1 MENKAVSKTPDNNTL
16 LLAGV
21 GGAAFIVGLLIG
33 LVVLGWWLWPVKW
46 INAAPQHLSPEYQRE
61 YLQMAIEA
69 YAFTGDAQ
77 AAKARFDALGEKGP
91 ALLEE
96 MAKKPPKAIN
106 IYTISSFADV
116 VGVKLTGLPAEV
128 QPPQQPTAET
138 SPQTTPQAGGG
149 QAGTPT
155 ALNQLQLTLTPPP
168 LETPARKSATF
179 RLVAFLCG
187 IGLFALI
194 LAALLFYFFS
204 LRRGKAPKA
213 PITAAQRAQAMTQ
226 STQGT
231 DFEAEGKEAPL
242 SQFMT
247 TYVHGDDLFDDSF
260 SIDSPTGEFL
270 GECGVGI
277 TETIGVGEPKR
288 VMAFE
293 IWIFDKNDIQTVT
306 KVLMSEHAY
315 NDEAIRERLAAKG
328 EPVLARPGEEIVLET
343 AKLQMRARVV
353 DMAYGNDALPANSYF
368 DRLTL
373 ELAVWPKEG

>member
-1 MENKAVSKTPDNNTL
+1 MENKAVSKTPEKNTL
-16 LLAGV
+16 LLAGI
-21 GGAAFIVGLLIG
+21 GGAAFVVGLIIG

-77 AAKARFDALGEKGP
+77 AAKARFDALGDKGP
-91 ALLEE
+91 ALLQE

-106 IYTISSFADV
+106 IYTLGSFADA
-116 VGVKLTGLPAEV
+116 VGVQLSGLPAEE
-128 QPPQQPTAET
+128 QPPQPTAQA
-138 SPQTTPQAGGG
+138 PPHTTPQARGG
-149 QAGTPT
+149 QESTPT
-155 ALNQLQLTLTPPP
+155 ALTQLMLTPTPM
-168 LETPARKSATF
+168 ETPVRKSATF

-187 IGLFALI
+187 IGLIALI
-194 LAALLFYFFS
+194 LAALVFYFFS
-204 LRRGKAPKA
+204 LRGGKAPKT

-226 STQGT
+226 SAQGT
-231 DFEAEGKEAPL
+231 NFEAEGKEAPL

-343 AKLQMRARVV
+343 AKLQMRARIV

-373 ELAVWPKEG
+373 ELAVWAKED

>member
-1 MENKAVSKTPDNNTL
+1 MENTAINKPPNKNTL

-21 GGAAFIVGLLIG
+21 GGAAFVVGLLIG

-46 INAAPQHLSPEYQRE
+46 INAAPQHLSPAYQRE
-61 YLQMAIEA
+61 YLQMAVEA
-69 YAFTGDAQ
+69 YAFTGDTQ
-77 AAKARFDALGEKGP
+77 AAKARFDALGDKGP
-91 ALLEE
+91 ALLED
-96 MAKKPPKAIN
+96 MAQRPPKAVS
-106 IYTISSFADV
+106 IYTLSSFAEA
-116 VGVKLTGLPAEV
+116 VGVRLTGLPAGA
-128 QPPQQPTAET
+128 QPPH
-138 SPQTTPQAGGG
+138 PQATPQASPQAGGG
-149 QAGTPT
+149 ETGSTPT
-155 ALNQLQLTLTPPP
+155 ALSQLMLTPTPAQ
-168 LETPARKSATF
+168 TPARKSATF

-187 IGLFALI
+187 IGLLALI
-194 LAALLFYFFS
+194 LAAAVFYFFS
-204 LRRGKAPKA
+204 LRGGKAPKA
-213 PITAAQRAQAMTQ
+213 PATAAQRAQAMTQ
-226 STQGT
+226 NAQKS
-231 DFEAEGKEAPL
+231 DFAAEGKETPL

-328 EPVLARPGEEIVLET
+328 EPVLAKPGEEIVLET
-343 AKLQMRARVV
+343 AQLQMRARVV
-353 DMAYGNDALPANSYF
+353 DMAYGEDALPANSYF

>member
-1 MENKAVSKTPDNNTL
+1 MENKAVSKTSNNTM

-61 YLQMAIEA
+61 YLQMAVEA

-77 AAKARFDALGEKGP
+77 AAKARFDALGDKGP
-91 ALLEE
+91 ALLKAL
-96 MAKKPPKAIN
+96 AKKPPKGIN
-106 IYTISSFADV
+106 IYTLGSFADA
-116 VGVKLTGLPAEV
+116 VGVKLTALPPEA
-128 QPPQQPTAET
+128 QPPQPTAEA

-149 QAGTPT
+149 QATGTPT
-155 ALNQLQLTLTPPP
+155 ALNQLMLTPTPV
-168 LETPARKSATF
+168 ETPARKSATF
-179 RLVAFLCG
+179 RLVALLCG

-194 LAALLFYFFS
+194 MAALVFYFFS

-213 PITAAQRAQAMTQ
+213 PVTPAQRAQAMTQ
-226 STQGT
+226 SAQST

-277 TETIGVGEPKR
+277 AETIGVGEPKR

-343 AKLQMRARVV
+343 AKLQMHARVV
-353 DMAYGNDALPANSYF
+353 DMAYGDDALPANSYF

>member
-1 MENKAVSKTPDNNTL
+1 MENKAVSKTPDKNTL

-21 GGAAFIVGLLIG
+21 GGAAFVVGLLIG

-46 INAAPQHLSPEYQRE
+46 INAAPQHLSPQYQRE

-91 ALLEE
+91 ALLEAL
-96 MAKKPPKAIN
+96 AKKPPKAIN
-106 IYTISSFADV
+106 IYTLSSFADV
-116 VGVKLTGLPAEV
+116 VGVKLTGLPTEA
-128 QPPQQPTAET
+128 QPPQPAAK
-138 SPQTTPQAGGG
+138 TPQAGGG
-149 QAGTPT
+149 QTGTPT
-155 ALNQLQLTLTPPP
+155 ALSQLMLTPTPA
-168 LETPARKSATF
+168 EMPARKSATF

-187 IGLFALI
+187 IGLIALI
-194 LAALLFYFFS
+194 VAALLFYFTS
-204 LRRGKAPKA
+204 MRRGKAPKM

-226 STQGT
+226 SAQST

>member
-1 MENKAVSKTPDNNTL
+1 MF
-16 LLAGV
+16 LAGV

-46 INAAPQHLSPEYQRE
+46 VNATPQHLSPTYQQM
-61 YLQMAIEA
+61 YLQMAVEA

-77 AAKARFDALGEKGP
+77 AAKTRFDALGEKGP
-91 ALLEE
+91 ALLKA
-96 MAKKPPKAIN
+96 MAQQPPKSIN
-106 IYTISSFADV
+106 VYTLSDFAKA
-116 VGVKLTGLPAEV
+116 VGVPLSGLPETN
-128 QPPQQPTAET
+128 PPQPTAAA
-138 SPQTTPQAGGG
+138 SPQAGGG
-149 QAGTPT
+149 QAQTTPT
-155 ALNQLQLTLTPPP
+155 ALTELMMTP
-168 LETPARKSATF
+168 TPTGTPVRKSATF
-179 RLVAFLCG
+179 RLISFLCG
-187 IGLFALI
+187 VGLLALI
-194 LAALLFYFFS
+194 LAALIFYFFS
-204 LRRGKAPKA
+204 YRRGKAPKA
-213 PITAAQRAQAMTQ
+213 PATAAQRAQAITQ
-226 STQGT
+226 STSTT
-231 DFEAEGKEAPL
+231 DFAAEGEEEPL

-293 IWIFDKNDIQTVT
+293 VWLFDKNDIQTVT

-353 DMAYGNDALPANSYF
+353 DMAYGEDALPAHSYF

-373 ELAVWPKEG
+373 ELAIWPKEG